1 MLSSPLGGMSR
12 VRRLVALTLVL
23 AAPFAAAAAQG
34 TGTGTIRGRVTDA
47 ATARA
52 ISDAQITITGT
63 QLSAATTINGDF
75 AIVNVPSGS
84 REVVVR
90 RLGYSRQARTVTV
103 TSGGET
109 RLDLTLSVTASTLE
123 AIVVTGTAGAAEKRT
138 LGNAVAQLD
147 VSDLSTKSN
156 VGNITDVLQARAP
169 GVQIEAGSGTVG
181 SASDI
186 RIRGAGSFTLAQPI
200 VYIDG
205 VRMSTAGL
213 GNFDPSGQGL
223 AGNSGGQGAN
233 ALDLLNPSDI
243 ESIEIVRGPA
253 AATLYGADAANGVIQ
268 VITKKGA
275 RGQQNVQ
282 WSARLDYGKND
293 LGSVDFPNNYTTCDA
308 TKQAAK
314 QADGTPLWPGC
325 QGVAVN
331 TILTQAAPILAFPG
345 ASRDG
350 DVRRYSLNARG
361 GGDRYN
367 YFISGDHSLEE
378 GVLFNN
384 FDLRNSLRTNF
395 SYSPDRRTDF
405 QLSIS
410 AIDARLRQPLDGES
424 AQGLLFGSN
433 RQRPG
438 LATVLP
444 GQTVQGWPFV
454 TPDQSNQY
462 DNETHSN
469 RMTVGSTFSYQ
480 PTTWFHHRLTA
491 GLDWTYGLSTL
502 FAPPNTPAL
511 TGDTLGLT
519 AQRTPR
525 TTLYTMD
532 YSGSV
537 DHSFGTAWSTVTSV
551 GAQVV
556 ASRTETLFASGS
568 GLGTPDVRLIGSTTT
583 IRASDTLYASNSV
596 GYYLQEQVGFKNRM
610 YVTLADRVDNSSVF
624 GSKID
629 VIHYPK
635 AQVAYIVSEE
645 PRFKSFFD
653 KLQANSVKLRG
664 AWGAAGK
671 APSPFA
677 ASRTYSINVVTLGTG
692 SASALRTNAYGNPNL
707 KPERGTETELGFDA
721 DLFKGRGGI
730 ELTWYSKQMRDVLV
744 STAIAP
750 STGFRGSQ
758 LANIGAVSNKGLEV
772 GLNATPIQRRTFTW
786 DSHLSISTNKN
797 KLLSFGDTTIKY
809 QIPFASYGSVQRHQ
823 VGYPLGGYWA
833 PFPKRNPDGSL
844 VLVNGAIAA
853 ASVTDTSY
861 IGPAEPTHE
870 LAFSNTFG
878 FFRNFSLYSLFDM
891 KGGNYNYRGA
901 ELYRCASSV
910 NCIERND
917 PNASA
922 EDQIIYA
929 AGTTF
934 NPRAIYIHKADF
946 VKLRDLSLTYE
957 LPERLASRIQA
968 SRAAITFAG
977 HNLKLWSDYPGPD
990 PEVNTY
996 GRASAVTGSFIRG
1009 DIYAMPMT
1017 RRLSATLNLTF

>member
-1 MLSSPLGGMSR
+1 MSR
-12 VRRLVALTLVL
+12 LRRLVWLTLALV
-23 AAPFAAAAAQG
+23 APIGVASAQ
-34 TGTGTIRGRVTDA
+34 GTGTIRGRVTDA
-47 ATARA
+47 ATTRA
-52 ISDAQITITGT
+52 IADAQIVVTGT
-63 QLSAATTINGDF
+63 QLSAATTATGDF
-75 AIVNVPSGS
+75 TIANVSSGS
-84 REVVVR
+84 HEVVVR
-90 RLGYSRQARTVTV
+90 RLGYARQSKTTNITVGTE
-103 TSGGET
+103 S
-109 RLDLTLSVTASTLE
+109 RLDFTLSVTASSLE

-138 LGNAVAQLD
+138 IGNAVAQID
-147 VSDLSTKSN
+147 VSDLPTKSN
-156 VGNITDVLQARAP
+156 VTNITDVLQARAP

-181 SASDI
+181 AASDI
-186 RIRGAGSFTLAQPI
+186 RIRGAGSFSVTQPI

-205 VRMSTAGL
+205 VRMSTSGL

-243 ESIEIVRGPA
+243 ESIEVVRGPA

-282 WSARLDYGKND
+282 WSAHVDYGQND
-293 LGSVDFPNNYTTCDA
+293 LGSVDFPNNYTTCDV
-308 TKQAAK
+308 TKQAAR
-314 QADGTPLWPGC
+314 QADNTPLWPGC
-325 QGVAVN
+325 QGVPVN
-331 TILTQAAPILAFPG
+331 TILTEKAPIVADPN
-345 ASRDG
+345 ASRG
-350 DVRRYSLNARG
+350 GAMRRYSLNARG
-361 GGDRYN
+361 GGDRFN
-367 YFISGDHSLEE
+367 YYVSGDHSFEE
-378 GVLFNN
+378 GVLYNN
-384 FDLRNSLRTNF
+384 YDLRNSLRTNF
-395 SYSPDRRTDF
+395 AYSPDRRTDI

-444 GQTVQGWPFV
+444 DQTVQGWPFV

-469 RMTVGSTFSYQ
+469 RATIGATISFQ
-480 PTTWFHHRLTA
+480 PTSWFHNRLVA

-525 TTLYTMD
+525 TALYSLD

-537 DHSFGTAWSTVTSV
+537 DHNFGASWSTVTSI
-551 GAQVV
+551 GTQVV
-556 ASRTETLFASGS
+556 ANRTELLSATGQ
-568 GLGTPDVRLIGSTTT
+568 GLGTPDVRFIGSTTT
-583 IRASDTLYASNSV
+583 IRATDTLYAANSV
-596 GYYLQEQVGFKNRM
+596 GYYLQEQVGYKNRAF
-610 YVTLADRVDNSSVF
+610 VTVADRVDNSSVF

-635 AQVAYIVSEE
+635 AQVSYIVSEE
-645 PRFKSFFD
+645 PAFKSFFD
-653 KLQANSVKLRG
+653 KIYTNSVKLRG
-664 AWGAAGK
+664 AWGVAGR

-677 ASRTYSINVVTLGTG
+677 ASRTYSINVVTLGATSS
-692 SASALRTNAYGNPNL
+692 SAIRTNAFGNPDL
-707 KPERGTETELGFDA
+707 KPERGSETELGFDA
-721 DLFKGRGGI
+721 DVLKGRGGI
-730 ELTWYSKQMRDVLV
+730 EFTWYSKQMRDVLV
-744 STAIAP
+744 STSVPP

-758 LANIGAVSNKGLEV
+758 LANIGAVSNKGLEL
-772 GLNATPIQRRTFTW
+772 GLSATPVQRRNLTW
-786 DSHLSISTNKN
+786 DSHLSISTNQN

-833 PFPKRNPDGSL
+833 PYPKRNADGSL

-870 LAFSNTFG
+870 LAFSNTIG
-878 FFRNFSLYSLFDM
+878 FFRHFSLYSLFDM

-901 ELYRCASSV
+901 ELYRCASSN

-957 LPERLASRIQA
+957 LPDQYAAHL
-968 SRAAITFAG
+968 RAARASITFAG

-996 GRASAVTGSFIRG
+996 GRAAAVTGSFIRG

>member
-1 MLSSPLGGMSR
+1 MSSFPLGGTGR
-12 VRRLVALTLVL
+12 VHRLVALALAL
-23 AAPFAAAAAQG
+23 AAPIAAAAAQ
-34 TGTGTIRGRVTDA
+34 GTGTIRGRVTDA

-52 ISDAQITITGT
+52 IPDAQVTITGT
-63 QLSAATTINGDF
+63 QLSAATTANGDF
-75 AIVNVPSGS
+75 AINNVPAGA

-90 RLGYSRQARTVTV
+90 RLGYTRQAKPATVT
-103 TSGGET
+103 TGAET
-109 RLDLTLSVTASTLE
+109 RLDFTLSVTASTLE

-138 LGNAVAQLD
+138 LGNAVAQID
-147 VSDLSTKSN
+147 VSDLPTKSN
-156 VGNITDVLQARAP
+156 VTNITDVLQARAP
-169 GVQIEAGSGTVG
+169 GVQIQAGSGTVG
-181 SASDI
+181 TASDI
-186 RIRGAGSFTLAQPI
+186 RIRGAGSFTVSQPI
-200 VYIDG
+200 IYIDG
-205 VRMSTAGL
+205 VRMSSAGL

-282 WSARLDYGKND
+282 WSGRIDYGKND
-293 LGSVDFPNNYTTCDA
+293 LGSVELPKNYTTCDA
-308 TKQAAK
+308 AKQAAL
-314 QADGTPLWPGC
+314 QANGSPLWPGC
-325 QGVAVN
+325 QGVPVN
-331 TILTQAAPILAFPG
+331 TILVEDAPLTTDPNAL
-345 ASRDG
+345 RDG
-350 DVRRYSLNARG
+350 AVRRYNLSARG
-361 GGDRYN
+361 GGDRFN
-367 YFISGDHSLEE
+367 YFVSGDHSYEE
-378 GVLFNN
+378 GVLYNN

-395 SYSPDRRTDF
+395 SYSPDQRTDF

-410 AIDARLRQPLDGES
+410 AVDARLRQPLDGES
-424 AQGLLFGSN
+424 AQGLLFGST

-438 LATVLP
+438 LATALP

-469 RMTVGSTFSYQ
+469 RATVGATFSYQ
-480 PTTWFHHRLTA
+480 PTSWFHHRLTA
-491 GLDWTYGLSTL
+491 GLDWTYGLATL

-511 TGDTLGLT
+511 TGDTLGIT

-525 TTLYTMD
+525 TALYTLD

-537 DHSFGTAWSTVTSV
+537 DHNFGSSWSTVTSI
-551 GAQVV
+551 GTQVV
-556 ASRTETLFASGS
+556 ASRTETLFASGA
-568 GLGTPDVRLIGSTTT
+568 GLGSPDVRLIGSTTT
-583 IRASDTLYASNSV
+583 IRATDTLYASNSV
-596 GYYLQEQVGFKNRM
+596 GYYLQEQVGFQNRA
-610 YVTLADRVDNSSVF
+610 YLTVADRVDNSSVF

-635 AQVAYIVSEE
+635 AQVSYIVSEE
-645 PRFKSFFD
+645 PMFKSFFD
-653 KLQANSVKLRG
+653 RIQANTVKLRG
-664 AWGAAGK
+664 AWGAAGR

-677 ASRTYSINVVTLGTG
+677 ASRTYSINVVTLGSG
-692 SASALRTNAYGNPNL
+692 SSSAIRTNAYGNPDL

-721 DLFKGRGGI
+721 DVLGGRGGI
-730 ELTWYSKQMRDVLV
+730 EFTWYSKQMRDVLV
-744 STAIAP
+744 STSIPP

-758 LANIGAVSNKGLEV
+758 LANIGAVSNKGIEL
-772 GLNATPIQRRTFTW
+772 GLNATPIQRRNFTW
-786 DSHLSISTNKN
+786 DSHLSISTNRN
-797 KLLSFGDTTIKY
+797 KLLSFGDTTITY

-833 PFPKRNPDGSL
+833 PYPKRNPDGSL

-853 ASVTDTSY
+853 ASVRDTSY

-870 LAFSNTFG
+870 LAFSNTIG
-878 FFRNFSLYSLFDM
+878 FLRYFSIYSLFDM

-901 ELYRCASSV
+901 ELYRCASSI

-946 VKLRDLSLTYE
+946 VKLRDLSLTVD
-957 LPERLASRIQA
+957 LPERYAAQLRA
-968 SRAAITFAG
+968 SRASLTFAG

-996 GRASAVTGSFIRG
+996 GRAAAVTGSFIRG

>member
-12 VRRLVALTLVL
+12 VCRLVSLALAIV
-23 AAPFAAAAAQG
+23 APVSVASAQ
-34 TGTGTIRGRVTDA
+34 GTGTIRGRVTDV

-52 ISDAQITITGT
+52 IPDAQITITGM
-63 QLSAATTINGDF
+63 QLSAATTASGDYT
-75 AIVNVPSGS
+75 ITNVPAGS
-84 REVVVR
+84 REVIVR
-90 RLGYSRQARTVTV
+90 RLGYTRQSKTATVSTG
-103 TSGGET
+103 TEA
-109 RLDLTLSVTASTLE
+109 RLDFTLSVTASTLE
-123 AIVVTGTAGAAEKRT
+123 AIVVTGTAGATEKRT
-138 LGNAVAQLD
+138 IGNAVAQID
-147 VSDLSTKSN
+147 VSDLPTKSN
-156 VGNITDVLQARAP
+156 VTNITDVLQARAP

-181 SASDI
+181 TASDI
-186 RIRGAGSFTLAQPI
+186 RIRGAGSFSVTQPI
-200 VYIDG
+200 IYIDG
-205 VRMSTAGL
+205 VRMSGAGL

-233 ALDLLNPSDI
+233 ALDLLNPSDV
-243 ESIEIVRGPA
+243 ESIEVVRGPA

-282 WSARLDYGKND
+282 WSGRVDYGTND
-293 LGSVDFPNNYTTCDA
+293 LGSVEFPNNYTTCDA

-314 QADGTPLWPGC
+314 QTDGTPLWPGC
-325 QGVAVN
+325 QGVTVN
-331 TILTQAAPILAFPG
+331 TILTQQAPIISDPNASHDG
-345 ASRDG
+345 AL
-350 DVRRYSLNARG
+350 RRYSLNARG
-361 GGDRYN
+361 GGDRFN
-367 YFISGDHSLEE
+367 YYISGDHSFEE

-410 AIDARLRQPLDGES
+410 AVDARLRQPLDGES

-469 RMTVGSTFSYQ
+469 RATVGATFSYQ
-480 PTTWFHHRLTA
+480 PTSWLHHRLTA
-491 GLDWTYGLSTL
+491 GLAWTYGLATL

-511 TGDTLGLT
+511 TGDNLGLT

-525 TTLYTMD
+525 TALYSLD

-537 DHSFGTAWSTVTSV
+537 DHSFGSSWSTVTSV
-551 GAQVV
+551 GTQVV
-556 ASRTETLFASGS
+556 ANRTEVLTATGQ
-568 GLGTPDVRLIGSTTT
+568 GLGTPDVRFIGSTTT
-583 IRASDTLYASNSV
+583 IRASDTLYAANSV
-596 GYYLQEQVGFKNRM
+596 GYYMQEQVGYKNRL
-610 YVTLADRVDNSSVF
+610 YVTVADRIDNSSVF

-629 VIHYPK
+629 VIQYPK
-635 AQVAYIVSEE
+635 AQVSYIVSEE
-645 PRFKSFFD
+645 PMFKSFFD
-653 KLQANSVKLRG
+653 RIYANTVKLRG

-677 ASRTYSINVVTLGTG
+677 ASRTYSTNVVTLGSTSS
-692 SASALRTNAYGNPNL
+692 SAIRTNAFGNPDH

-721 DLFKGRGGI
+721 DVLNGRGGI
-730 ELTWYSKQMRDVLV
+730 EFTWYSKQMRDVLV
-744 STAIAP
+744 STAVAP
-750 STGFRGSQ
+750 STGFRGAQ
-758 LANIGAVSNKGLEV
+758 LANIGAVSNKGLEL
-772 GLNATPIQRRTFTW
+772 GLNATPIQRRNLTW
-786 DSHLSISTNKN
+786 DSHLSISTNQN
-797 KLLSFGDTTIKY
+797 KLLSFGDSTIKY

-833 PFPKRNPDGSL
+833 PFPKRNADGSL

-870 LAFSNTFG
+870 LAFSNTIG
-878 FFRNFSLYSLFDM
+878 FFRHFSLYSLFDM

-901 ELYRCASSV
+901 ELYRCASSI

-934 NPRAIYIHKADF
+934 NPRAVYIHKADF

-957 LPERLASRIQA
+957 VPDQLASRLRA
-968 SRAAITFAG
+968 SRASITFAG

-996 GRASAVTGSFIRG
+996 GRAAAVTGSFIRG

>member
-1 MLSSPLGGMSR
+1 MLSFPPGGMSR
-12 VRRLVALTLVL
+12 LRRLVASLLVL
-23 AAPFAAAAAQG
+23 ATPLLAQAQ
-34 TGTGTIRGRVTDA
+34 GTGTIRGRVTDA
-47 ATARA
+47 ATARGIA
-52 ISDAQITITGT
+52 DAQITVTGT
-63 QLSAATTINGDF
+63 QITAATTINGDF
-75 AIVNVPSGS
+75 TIANVPSGS
-84 REVVVR
+84 REIVVR
-90 RLGYSRQARTVTV
+90 RLGYSRDAKTVTV
-103 TSGGET
+103 TAGAET
-109 RLDLTLSVTASTLE
+109 RVDFTLSVTASTLE

-156 VGNITDVLQARAP
+156 VTNITDVLQARAP
-169 GVQIEAGSGTVG
+169 GVQIQAGSGTVG
-181 SASDI
+181 TASDI
-186 RIRGAGSFTLAQPI
+186 RIRGAGSFTLSQPI

-243 ESIEIVRGPA
+243 ESIEVVRGPA

-282 WSARLDYGKND
+282 WSARVDYGKND
-293 LGSVDFPNNYTTCDA
+293 LGSVAFPNNYTTCDA
-308 TKQAAK
+308 AKQAAV
-314 QADGTPLWPGC
+314 QTNGTPLWPGC
-325 QGVAVN
+325 QDVPVN
-331 TILTQAAPILAFPG
+331 KILIEPAPIKADPG
-345 ASRDG
+345 ATRDG

-367 YFISGDHSLEE
+367 YYISGDHSYEE

-384 FDLRNSLRTNF
+384 FDRRNSLRTNF
-395 SYSPDRRTDF
+395 SYAPDRRTDF

-424 AQGLLFGSN
+424 AQGLLFGST

-438 LATVLP
+438 LATALP

-469 RMTVGSTFSYQ
+469 RITVGSTFSYQ
-480 PTTWFHHRLTA
+480 PTSWFRHRLTA
-491 GLDWTYGLSTL
+491 GLDWTYGLASL

-525 TTLYTMD
+525 TTLYTID
-532 YSGSV
+532 YSGSI
-537 DHSFGTAWSTVTSV
+537 DHNFGSSWSTVTSV
-551 GAQVV
+551 GTQVV
-556 ASRTETLFASGS
+556 ASRTETLFASGQ
-568 GLGTPDVRLIGSTTT
+568 GLGTPDVKLIGSTTT
-583 IRASDTLYASNSV
+583 IRATDTLYASNSV
-596 GYYLQEQVGFKNRM
+596 GYYLQEQVGFKNRV

-624 GSKID
+624 GSEIN

-635 AQVAYIVSEE
+635 AQFSYIVSEE
-645 PRFKSFFD
+645 PYFKSFFD
-653 KLQANSVKLRG
+653 KLQANTVKLRG

-677 ASRTYSINVVTLGTG
+677 ASRTYSVSVVTLGSG
-692 SASALRTNAYGNPNL
+692 SASAIRTNAFGNPNL
-707 KPERGTETELGFDA
+707 KPERGVETELGLDA
-721 DLFKGRGGI
+721 DLLGGRAGF
-730 ELTWYSKQMRDVLV
+730 EFTWYSKQMRDVLV
-744 STAIAP
+744 ATSVAP

-758 LANIGAVSNKGLEV
+758 LANIGAVSNKGIEL
-772 GLNATPIQRRTFTW
+772 GINATPIQRRNFTW
-786 DSHLSISTNKN
+786 DSHLSVSTNHN
-797 KLLSFGDTTIKY
+797 KLLSFGDPTIKY

-844 VLVNGAIAA
+844 VLVNGAIGA
-853 ASVTDTSY
+853 ASIADTSY
-861 IGPAEPTHE
+861 IGPAMPTHE
-870 LAFSNTFG
+870 LSFSNTFG
-878 FFRNFSLYSLFDM
+878 FLRNFSLYSLFDM

-901 ELYRCASSV
+901 ELYRCASSI

-917 PNASA
+917 PNVSA

-929 AGTTF
+929 AGTSI

-957 LPERLASRIQA
+957 LPERYAARARASRV
-968 SRAAITFAG
+968 SITLAG

-996 GRASAVTGSFIRG
+996 GRASAITGSFIHG

>member
-1 MLSSPLGGMSR
+1 MLSFPPGGMSR
-12 VRRLVALTLVL
+12 VGRLIALTLACAV
-23 AAPFAAAAAQG
+23 PTAAASAQ
-34 TGTGTIRGRVTDA
+34 GTGTIRGRVTDA
-47 ATARA
+47 ATARGIA
-52 ISDAQITITGT
+52 DAQITITGT
-63 QLSAATTINGDF
+63 PIAAATTIDGDYTI
-75 AIVNVPSGS
+75 ANVPTGT
-84 REVVVR
+84 RELVVR
-90 RLGYSRQARTVTV
+90 RLGYSRQTRTVSV
-103 TSGGET
+103 TAGAET
-109 RLDLTLSVTASTLE
+109 RADFSLTVTASTLE

-156 VGNITDVLQARAP
+156 VTNITDVLQARAP
-169 GVQIEAGSGTVG
+169 GVQIQAGSGTVG
-181 SASDI
+181 AASDI
-186 RIRGAGSFTLAQPI
+186 RIRGAGSFTLSQPI

-205 VRMSTAGL
+205 VRMSTGGL

-223 AGNSGGQGAN
+223 AANSGGQGAN

-282 WSARLDYGKND
+282 WSGRVDYGKND
-293 LGSVDFPNNYTTCDA
+293 LGSVEFPKNYTTCDA
-308 TKQAAK
+308 TKQAAL
-314 QADGTPLWPGC
+314 QTNGQPLWPGC
-325 QGVAVN
+325 QGVPVN
-331 TILTQAAPILAFPG
+331 TILVEDAPLTTDPRAA
-345 ASRDG
+345 RDG
-350 DVRRYSLNARG
+350 AVRRYSLNARG

-367 YFISGDHSLEE
+367 YYVSGDHSYEE

-384 FDLRNSLRTNF
+384 FDRRNSLRTNF
-395 SYSPDRRTDF
+395 SYSPDRRTDL

-438 LATVLP
+438 LATALP

-469 RMTVGSTFSYQ
+469 RVTVGSTFSYQ
-480 PTTWFHHRLTA
+480 PTSWFRHRLTA
-491 GLDWTYGLSTL
+491 GLDWTYGLATL

-525 TTLYTMD
+525 TTLYTLD

-537 DHSFGTAWSTVTSV
+537 DHNFGKSWSTVTSI
-551 GAQVV
+551 GSQVV
-556 ASRTETLFASGS
+556 ANRTETLLASGT

-596 GYYLQEQVGFKNRM
+596 GYYLQEQIGYQNRL
-610 YVTLADRVDNSSVF
+610 YLTLADRVDNSSVF
-624 GSKID
+624 GSEID

-635 AQVAYIVSEE
+635 AQVAYIVSDE
-645 PRFKSFFD
+645 PMFRSFFD
-653 KLQANSVKLRG
+653 KLQAGSVKLRG

-677 ASRTYSINVVTLGTG
+677 ASRTYSINVVTLGSS
-692 SASALRTNAYGNPNL
+692 SASALRTNAYGNPDL
-707 KPERGTETELGFDA
+707 KPERGLETELGVDA
-721 DLFKGRGGI
+721 DLLQGRAGF
-730 ELTWYSKQMRDVLV
+730 EFTWYSKQMRDVLV

-758 LANIGAVSNKGLEV
+758 LANIGAVSNKGIELS
-772 GLNATPIQRRTFTW
+772 LNATPIQRRNLTW

-853 ASVTDTSY
+853 ASVTDTSF

-870 LAFSNTFG
+870 LAFSNTIG
-878 FFRNFSLYSLFDM
+878 FLRYFSLYSLFDM

-922 EDQIIYA
+922 EDLIVYA

-946 VKLRDLSLTYE
+946 VKLRDLSLTYQ
-957 LPERLASRIQA
+957 LPEQYASRMRA
-968 SRAAITFAG
+968 SRASLTLAG
-977 HNLKLWSDYPGPD
+977 HNLALWSDYPGPD

-996 GRASAVTGSFIRG
+996 GRLGAITGSFVRG

>member
-1 MLSSPLGGMSR
+1 MLCFPLGRTSR
-12 VRRLVALTLVL
+12 LLRLIALTLVL
-23 AAPFAAAAAQG
+23 ATPLAAQAQ
-34 TGTGTIRGRVTDA
+34 GTGTIRGRITDA
-47 ATARA
+47 ATARG
-52 ISDAQITITGT
+52 IGDAQVTVTGT
-63 QLSAATTINGDF
+63 QLTAASTLNGDF
-75 AIVNVPSGS
+75 TIVNVPSGS
-84 REVVVR
+84 REIVVR
-90 RLGYSRQARTVTV
+90 RLGYTRQTKNVTV
-103 TSGGET
+103 TTGAET
-109 RLDLTLSVTASTLE
+109 QAEFTLSVTASTLE

-138 LGNAVAQLD
+138 LGNAVAQID
-147 VSDLSTKSN
+147 VSDFSTKSN
-156 VGNITDVLQARAP
+156 VANITDVLQARAP
-169 GVQIEAGSGTVG
+169 GVQIQAGSGTVG
-181 SASDI
+181 AASDI
-186 RIRGAGSFTLAQPI
+186 RIRGAGSFTVSQPI

-282 WSARLDYGKND
+282 WSGRVDYGKND
-293 LGSVDFPNNYTTCDA
+293 LASVAFPNNYTTCDA
-308 TKQAAK
+308 TKQAARLT
-314 QADGTPLWPGC
+314 DGTPTWPGC
-325 QGVAVN
+325 QDVAVN
-331 TILTQAAPILAFPG
+331 TILVEPAPIKADPNATRNG
-345 ASRDG
+345 A
-350 DVRRYSLNARG
+350 VRRYSLSARG

-367 YFISGDHSLEE
+367 YYISGDHSLEE

-424 AQGLLFGSN
+424 AQGLLFGST

-444 GQTVQGWPFV
+444 QQTVQGWPFV

-462 DNETHSN
+462 DNETHSS
-469 RMTVGSTFSYQ
+469 RATVGATFSYQ
-480 PTTWFHHRLTA
+480 PTSWFHHRLTA
-491 GLDWTYGLSTL
+491 GLDWTYGLATL

-525 TTLYTMD
+525 TTLYTID
-532 YSGSV
+532 YSGSI
-537 DHSFGTAWSTVTSV
+537 DHSFGSSWSTVTSV
-551 GAQVV
+551 GTQVV
-556 ASRTETLFASGS
+556 ANRTETLFASGQ
-568 GLGTPDVRLIGSTTT
+568 GLGTPDVRFIGSTTM
-583 IRASDTLYASNSV
+583 IRATDTLYASNSV
-596 GYYLQEQVGFKNRM
+596 GYYLQEQVGYRNRL

-624 GSKID
+624 GSDID

-635 AQVAYIVSEE
+635 AQFSYIVSEE
-645 PRFKSFFD
+645 PTFKSFFD
-653 KLQANSVKLRG
+653 KLRANTVKLRG

-677 ASRTYSINVVTLGTG
+677 ASRTYSVNVVTLGSG
-692 SASALRTNAYGNPNL
+692 SASAIRTNAYGNPNL
-707 KPERGTETELGFDA
+707 KPERGLETELGLDA
-721 DLFKGRGGI
+721 DLLNGRAGL
-730 ELTWYSKQMRDVLV
+730 EFTWYSKQMRDVLV
-744 STAIAP
+744 STSVAP
-750 STGFRGSQ
+750 STGFRGQQ
-758 LANIGAVSNKGLEV
+758 LANIGSVSNKGIEL
-772 GLNATPIQRRTFTW
+772 GLNAAPIQRRNLTW
-786 DSHLSISTNKN
+786 DMHVSVSTNQN
-797 KLLSFGDTTIKY
+797 KLLGFGDTTIKY
-809 QIPFASYGSVQRHQ
+809 QVPFASYGSVQRHQ

-833 PFPKRNPDGSL
+833 PFPKRNADGSL
-844 VLVNGAIAA
+844 VLVNGAIGA

-861 IGPAEPTHE
+861 IGPAMPTHE
-870 LAFSNTFG
+870 LSFSNTIG
-878 FFRNFSLYSLFDM
+878 FLRNFSLYSLFDM

-901 ELYRCASSV
+901 ELYRCASSI
-910 NCIERND
+910 NCIERNN
-917 PNASA
+917 PSASA
-922 EDQIIYA
+922 DDQIIYA

-957 LPERLASRIQA
+957 LPEKYAARARA
-968 SRAAITFAG
+968 ARAAITLAG

-996 GRASAVTGSFIRG
+996 GRASAITGMFIHG